1 MVFNRPAAQA
11 VNKTTCAVGKMVHA
25 GNLGKVG
32 QEHSEFKA
40 SLGYREHISKIKI
53 ISRK

>member
-1 MVFNRPAAQA
+1 MGFNRPAAQA
-11 VNKTTCAVGKMVHA
+11 VNKTCAVGKMVHA